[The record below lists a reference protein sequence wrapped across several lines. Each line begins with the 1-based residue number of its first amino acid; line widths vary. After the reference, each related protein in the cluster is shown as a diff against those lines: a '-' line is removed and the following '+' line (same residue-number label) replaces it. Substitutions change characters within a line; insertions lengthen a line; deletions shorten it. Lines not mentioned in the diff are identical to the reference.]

1 MTAFDALFVPAEL
14 RAATSGRSWLQ
25 AMLEVERALA
35 SAGAAAG
42 VVPSESAAVIAAACS
57 ADGLDWEQLL
67 ADARGAGTPAEPL
80 VRALVARVGEE
91 HAPWVHFGAT
101 SQDVMD
107 TASMLVAREG
117 LRLVRGDL
125 ERVAAACAALAR
137 AHRDTPVAG
146 RTLLQQAVPTTF
158 GLKAAG
164 WLVAVL
170 DADARL
176 RELAGRLAVE
186 LGGAAGT
193 LSALGDRGVEVSA
206 LFARELGLAEPTVP
220 WHANRVRVA
229 ELGAGLEIMAGVLAK
244 IALDVALLAQTE
256 VGEVREGGEAG
267 SSSAMPQKRNPVGS
281 MWTRAGAALVRGQAT
296 VLMGSLAG
304 EHERGVGSW
313 QAEWDALSGAL
324 GAAGG
329 AAAALAGALEGL
341 EVSETRMRENL
352 GRTGGLVVAER
363 VALALTERLGRTA
376 ARAAVRD
383 ASLRAVAS
391 GRTLGAELEALD
403 TGLTPDEIQALMD
416 PATYLGSSGA
426 FVDRALARYE
436 TEMSRAEGGS

>member
-1 MTAFDALFVPAEL
+1 
-14 RAATSGRSWLQ
+14 
-25 AMLEVERALA
+25 MLEVERALA

-57 ADGLDWEQLL
+57 ADGLDWDQLL
-67 ADARGAGTPAEPL
+67 VDARDAGTPAEPL
-80 VRALVARVGEE
+80 VRALVDRVGEE
-91 HAPWVHFGAT
+91 HARWVHLGAT

-107 TASMLVAREG
+107 TASMLIARDA
-117 LRLVRGDL
+117 LRLVHGDL
-125 ERVAAACAALAR
+125 ARVAAACAALAR
-137 AHRDTPVAG
+137 AHRGTPIAG

-170 DADARL
+170 DADTRL
-176 RELAGRLAVE
+176 RELAGRLPVE

-193 LSALGDRGVEVSA
+193 LSALGDRGIDVSA
-206 LFARELGLAEPTVP
+206 LLARELGLTEPTVP
-220 WHANRVRVA
+220 WHANRVVVA

-244 IALDVALLAQTE
+244 IALDVELLAQTE
-256 VGEVREGGEAG
+256 VGEVHEGGEAG
-267 SSSAMPQKRNPVGS
+267 GSSAMPQKRNPVGS
-281 MWTRAGAALVRGQAT
+281 MWTRAGAALVRGQAA

-304 EHERGVGSW
+304 EHERGAGTW
-313 QAEWDALSGAL
+313 QAEWEALSGAL

-352 GRTGGLVVAER
+352 DRTGGLVVAER
-363 VALALTERLGRTA
+363 IALALTERLGRTA
-376 ARAAVRD
+376 ARAVVRD
-383 ASLRAVAS
+383 ASLRAAAS
-391 GRTLGAELEALD
+391 GRTLGMELDALD
-403 TGLTPDEIQALMD
+403 TGLTPDEIQGLVD
-416 PATYLGSSGA
+416 PTTYLGSSGA

-436 TEMSRAEGGS
+436 TERSMPEGGS